1 MARRIGGVINYKIV
15 GDGINVVFLHGWGGN
30 ASAFLFVAERLKSFC
45 RSIVVDFNGFGDT
58 PEPNRPYSVGDY
70 AGEVLSVLEKEGVKK
85 AIIVGHSFGGRVA
98 LEIAGKFPDA
108 VNGLVLVD
116 SAGLKPR
123 RKPSYYVKILLHKF
137 LKKLGFRGLQGS
149 RDYRVLSFIM
159 KETFKKVV
167 SYDQTYLLEHI
178 NTPTLILWGKND
190 KETPLYMANKLEK
203 KIKDSKLI
211 LLEGGHY
218 AYVEDL
224 ANFVKILSAF
234 VKGVGVC

>member
-1 MARRIGGVINYKIV
+1 MAGRIGGVINYKIV

-70 AGEVLSVLEKEGVKK
+70 AGEVQSVLEKEGVKK

-123 RKPSYYVKILLHKF
+123 RKPSYYVKILLHKI

-167 SYDQTYLLEHI
+167 SYDQTYLLENI

>member
-58 PEPNRPYSVGDY
+58 PEPDRPYSVGDY
-70 AGEVLSVLEKEGVKK
+70 AGEVLSLLEKEGVKK

-108 VNGLVLVD
+108 VSGLVLVD

-167 SYDQTYLLEHI
+167 SYDQTYLLENI